1 MSEWILIHSFL
12 PDGRIEYQ
20 VSDGVDRSYDFDNLT
35 DAELFLEEMRGDE

>member
-20 VSDGVDRSYDFDNLT
+20 VSDGDDKSYGFDNLS
-35 DAELFLEEMRGDE
+35 DAELFLEEMREHQ